1 MRTVSVVINNY
12 NYARF
17 LRQAIDSAL
26 AQSYAAEVVVVDDG
40 SSDDSVQV
48 IQSYG
53 DKIRPVLKT
62 NGGQGSAFNAGFAAA
77 RGDIIVLLDSDD
89 YFSPVAVE
97 HLVSAWKEDTA
108 ILYHRLRVVDAS
120 GREIGVNPPARDSLE
135 AGDQA
140 PALLQHGGFCYP
152 PTSGQVYSRS
162 LLSQILPMP
171 EREWMLCADTY
182 LAITAAFRAKV
193 SVMDETLAYYRM
205 HDANTFGLPLTRAP
219 NWPPTRNS
227 RSLATRSSA
236 VSPPNAVCRR
246 RLSRSRRF
254 VSRNCS
260 SAAPIPPATSK
271 AKA

>member
-120 GREIGVNPPARDSLE
+120 GRPRAIRWK
-135 AGDQA
+135 QA
-140 PALLQHGGFCYP
+140 TRRRPSYN
-152 PTSGQVYSRS
+152 
-162 LLSQILPMP
+162 
-171 EREWMLCADTY
+171 
-182 LAITAAFRAKV
+182 TAAFAIRPRRV
-193 SVMDETLAYYRM
+193 
-205 HDANTFGLPLTRAP
+205 
-219 NWPPTRNS
+219 
-227 RSLATRSSA
+227 RSTAG
-236 VSPPNAVCRR
+236 P
-246 RLSRSRRF
+246 F
-254 VSRNCS
+254 
-260 SAAPIPPATSK
+260 
-271 AKA
+271 